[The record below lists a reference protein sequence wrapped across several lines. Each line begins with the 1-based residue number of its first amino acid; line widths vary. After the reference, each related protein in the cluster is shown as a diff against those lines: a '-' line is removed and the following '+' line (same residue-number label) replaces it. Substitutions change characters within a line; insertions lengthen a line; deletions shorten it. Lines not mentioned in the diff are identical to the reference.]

1 MSRPTGD
8 DQVMLQP
15 ALRLAQLKPSPIR
28 ILSEGAPPSAIPLGL
43 GEPTWDLPQA
53 AMRALR
59 ETSGPCPYGPNFG
72 LPELRDA
79 VAHFHGATRNEVLI
93 TCGSEGAL
101 FSLFLAFLNP
111 GDEVL
116 VPDPYFPAYTSL
128 AHLAGAKAVT
138 YPLDTNDRFRLKA
151 APLLAALEANPNIKA
166 VVVNSPSNPTGGA
179 TTPDDLRRIAE
190 ACKARGVMLISD
202 EVYIDLHYGTRP
214 PSLRDVSDY
223 GLVIT
228 SVSKGWGAAGLRV
241 GWILGDPE
249 WLGPARTVHG
259 YAVTGASHPAQRA
272 ALALLEDSE
281 SIFIAA
287 RREIRV
293 RWEALAA
300 ALKLHLGQIVTPPD
314 GAFYHWI
321 ELPKSALADPMA
333 FCIRL
338 RDEGGVVVVPG
349 STFGPQGK
357 RFARLSFAAFPEQ
370 ITEGVS
376 RMAPFWNA

>member
-1 MSRPTGD
+1 
-8 DQVMLQP
+8 MLRP
-15 ALRLAQLKPSPIR
+15 ALRLSQLKPSPIR
-28 ILSEGAPPSAIPLGL
+28 MLSEGASPSAIPLGL

-53 AMRALR
+53 AQRALA
-59 ETSGPCPYGPNFG
+59 ESSGTCPYGPNFG

-79 VAHFHGATRNEVLI
+79 VARFHGATREEVLI

-101 FSLFLAFLNP
+101 FSLFLAFLNH

-128 AHLAGAKAVT
+128 AHLAGAEALT
-138 YPLDTNDRFRLKA
+138 YRLDAADRFRLKA
-151 APLLAALEANPNIKA
+151 DAVLAALHAHPNVKA
-166 VVVNSPSNPTGGA
+166 VVVNAPSNPTGGA
-179 TTPDDLRRIAE
+179 TTFEDLRRIAQACE
-190 ACKARGVMLISD
+190 ALGVMLVSD

-228 SVSKGWGAAGLRV
+228 SVSKAWGAPGLRV
-241 GWILGDPE
+241 GWILGDPR

-259 YAVTGASHPAQRA
+259 YAVTGAAHPAQRA
-272 ALALLEDSE
+272 ALALIEDSE
-281 SIFIAA
+281 TIFLAA
-287 RREIRV
+287 RNEIRV

-300 ALKLHLGQIVTPPD
+300 ALKTHLGQEITPPD

-321 ELPKSALADPMA
+321 ELPEAALPDPWA

-338 RDEGGVVVVPG
+338 RDEGGVVLVPG
-349 STFGPQGK
+349 STFGEQGK
-357 RFARLSFAAFPEQ
+357 KFARLSFAASPTQ
-370 ITEGVS
+370 ITEGVR
-376 RMAPFWNA
+376 RMAPFWKS

>member
-1 MSRPTGD
+1 MSGPTGD
-8 DQVMLQP
+8 DQVMPQP

-43 GEPTWDLPQA
+43 GEPTWDMPRA
-53 AMRALR
+53 AMKALK

-72 LPELRDA
+72 LTELRDA
-79 VAHFHGATRNEVLI
+79 VAHFHHATRDEVLI

-128 AHLAGAKAVT
+128 AHMAGAEAAF
-138 YPLDTNDRFRLKA
+138 YPLDPEDRFRLKA
-151 APLLAALEANPNIKA
+151 APLIAALEANANIKA

-179 TTPDDLRRIAE
+179 TTPEELRRIAE
-190 ACKARGVMLISD
+190 ACRARGVMLISD
-202 EVYIDLHYGTRP
+202 EVYLDLHFGTRP

-228 SVSKGWGAAGLRV
+228 SVSKGWGSPGLRV
-241 GWILGDPE
+241 GWILGDPAY
-249 WLGPARTVHG
+249 LGPARTVHG
-259 YAVTGASHPAQRA
+259 YAVTGAAHPAQRA

-281 SIFIAA
+281 AIFQAA

-293 RWEALAA
+293 RWEALEA
-300 ALKLHLGQIVTPPD
+300 ALKLYLGQAAAPPD
-314 GAFYHWI
+314 GAFYHWMA
-321 ELPKSALADPMA
+321 LPEAALPDPWG
-333 FCIRL
+333 FCVRL
-338 RDEGGVVVVPG
+338 RDEGGVVLVPG
-349 STFGPQGK
+349 STFGPQGNL
-357 RFARLSFAAFPEQ
+357 FARLSFAAFPEQ
-370 ITEGVS
+370 ITEGVK
-376 RMAPFWNA
+376 RLAPFWKA